1 MICGEMDF
9 RLYEGLRWEPET
21 GYFLLEEHLARLARS
36 AGHFGFAVDP
46 ARVRTRLLEFGARL
60 PRPRKVR
67 LEASADGSLFLEDV
81 DLKPSRPVRAALA
94 SEPVDSEDEF
104 LRHKTSRREVYERAQ
119 AAQPEADDVLLWNER
134 GELTETCAA
143 NLVLEIDGR
152 LLTPPVSCGL
162 LPGTFRAHLL
172 ANGEI
177 EEKALPK
184 DALGRASRRLL
195 INSVRHWCELR
206 LPD

>member
-1 MICGEMDF
+1 MICRAMDF

-21 GYFLLEEHLARLARS
+21 GYFLLEEHLARLTRS

-46 ARVRTRLLEFGARL
+46 ARARARLLEFGATL

-81 DLKPSRPVRAALA
+81 DLKPSDPVRAALA
-94 SEPVDSEDEF
+94 RDPVDSGDEF

-119 AAQPEADDVLLWNER
+119 AAHPEADDVLLWNER

-177 EEKALPK
+177 EERVLRK
-184 DALGRASRRLL
+184 DAFERATRRLL
-195 INSVRHWCELR
+195 INSVRRWCELR
-206 LPD
+206 RAD